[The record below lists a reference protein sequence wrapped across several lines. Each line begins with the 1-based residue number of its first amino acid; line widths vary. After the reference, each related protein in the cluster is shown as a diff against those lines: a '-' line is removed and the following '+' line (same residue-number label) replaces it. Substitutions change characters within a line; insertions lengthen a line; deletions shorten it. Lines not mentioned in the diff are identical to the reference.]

1 MSFVRNRQDQ
11 ISFQSG
17 EYLLTRREK
26 VMLKNSRATFFAE
39 PVFPKIDEEPF
50 AVLYSEKDSR
60 PNTPVNVQIGALI
73 LKELHGLSDDGVF
86 TAMLFDLRFRI
97 ALHTED
103 FEEQPMSDRTLGRF
117 RERCRKYEEKTGA
130 DLIGNAVKTL
140 SKEMAK
146 LMRLDDSL
154 KRMDSMM
161 ISSNI
166 KRMSATVSYRLYLR
180 VISRE
185 DMPRKPLD

>member
-1 MSFVRNRQDQ
+1 MFGKDLS
-11 ISFQSG
+11 I
-17 EYLLTRREK
+17 EK
-26 VMLKNSRATFFAE
+26 R
-39 PVFPKIDEEPF
+39 
-50 AVLYSEKDSR
+50 
-60 PNTPVNVQIGALI
+60 
-73 LKELHGLSDDGVF
+73 
-86 TAMLFDLRFRI
+86 LFSRFRI

-103 FEEQPMSDRTLGRF
+103 FGEQPLSDRTLGRF

-140 SKEMAK
+140 SKAMAK

-166 KRMSATVSYRLYLR
+166 KRMSRLELLYVTLANAVKAVEKEKGR
-180 VISRE
+180 IEADLE
-185 DMPRKPLD
+185 DYTDD